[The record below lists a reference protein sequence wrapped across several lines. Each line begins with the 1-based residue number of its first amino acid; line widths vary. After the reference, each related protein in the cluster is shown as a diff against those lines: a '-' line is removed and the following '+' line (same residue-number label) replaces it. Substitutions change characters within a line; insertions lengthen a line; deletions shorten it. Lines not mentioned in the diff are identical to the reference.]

1 MNAELDATRAN
12 EADPLKLVSGT
23 RGREF
28 ESHRPD
34 HFLFL
39 TEDGV
44 EKVRFSVALTAMLPL
59 SVMRKKKC
67 GALPASVLPRL
78 RVMCGQDAALGPG
91 RVQLLE
97 LIGETGSLRS
107 AAARMG
113 MAYMTAWMHVKALN
127 RRFRSPLVVSKRG
140 GKVGG
145 GAVLTGMGQQVVAVY
160 RRMEQAS
167 HTAIQ
172 EGFREF
178 RTLLKR

>member
-1 MNAELDATRAN
+1 
-12 EADPLKLVSGT
+12 
-23 RGREF
+23 
-28 ESHRPD
+28 
-34 HFLFL
+34 
-39 TEDGV
+39 
-44 EKVRFSVALTAMLPL
+44 MLPL